1 MSNST
6 PKPPE
11 RGTSMFIVSPDQD
24 RESIAIQAY
33 ETFCSVND
41 LLLDLADSLDDK
53 ARHMAVAIYQLSEL
67 GLLLVEK
74 SLANEQSTSGV

>member
-1 MSNST
+1 MST
-6 PKPPE
+6 
-11 RGTSMFIVSPDQD
+11 FIVDP
-24 RESIAIQAY
+24 RSITIQAF

-67 GLLLVEK
+67 GLMLVEK
-74 SLANEQSTSGV
+74 SLNNPQTTRPA